1 MEVIATLRIT
11 SITITPNPDYF
22 NSATSRSTLNRFFFI
37 QNLPS
42 DFA

>member
-11 SITITPNPDYF
+11 SITVTPNPDCI
-22 NSATSRSTLNRFFFI
+22 NTATSRSTLNRFFFV

-42 DFA
+42 DFV